1 MFNFILSPEEH
12 QKWVNELIIPTFT
25 TDKKTSN
32 TPTFILLTGQSGA
45 GKSYSSLR
53 YAQENLTEAPVRFG
67 TDDIRALHPHAAK
80 ILQEDRA
87 NYAFKTKK
95 DAGKAR
101 SMLFDY
107 CFQNKYNIL
116 IESIL
121 LSPDDY
127 KMQTLIQARENGYRI
142 ECVALGV
149 HRNISEVSM
158 YTRQE
163 EQIKLSGV
171 GFPATL
177 EVHNEAYELLPEIL
191 SKMNDFKTVDK
202 ISIYNRKHE
211 CFYDSDKDI
220 KNSIVIRD
228 QLMRSRNS
236 SLNNLEMTEIAL
248 KWENVINMMHKRS
261 APQREIEEVKE
272 LYGNFVKKTG
282 LLLFPEFIKFR
293 QQQKAK

>member
-107 CFQNKYNIL
+107 CFQK
-116 IESIL
+116 
-121 LSPDDY
+121 
-127 KMQTLIQARENGYRI
+127 
-142 ECVALGV
+142 
-149 HRNISEVSM
+149 
-158 YTRQE
+158 
-163 EQIKLSGV
+163 
-171 GFPATL
+171 
-177 EVHNEAYELLPEIL
+177 
-191 SKMNDFKTVDK
+191 
-202 ISIYNRKHE
+202 
-211 CFYDSDKDI
+211 
-220 KNSIVIRD
+220 
-228 QLMRSRNS
+228 
-236 SLNNLEMTEIAL
+236 
-248 KWENVINMMHKRS
+248 
-261 APQREIEEVKE
+261 
-272 LYGNFVKKTG
+272 
-282 LLLFPEFIKFR
+282 
-293 QQQKAK
+293 

>member
-293 QQQKAK
+293 QQQKTK